1 MVNKKEKLLQI
12 LTMIGMIGIAYR
24 FTNTAIK
31 SKKLITTKKRQEY
44 HYDNIP
50 TLLIHGS
57 WGTAITYNHMINTFQ
72 KNNLAQKVLTVFIN
86 PWGKIKYYGQWNN
99 HNVNPLIQ
107 VIFQRNFD
115 NGFENEAYWLANLL
129 IDLNK
134 KFNVQKY
141 NIIAHSWG
149 GSAAVLMMTRFGAVK
164 NLPQLNK
171 AILLATPV
179 NEILGIH
186 YQISRD
192 HIPDKQDNLYRE
204 MLKNKQNISHDA
216 IVNNIY
222 GTLSTRI
229 LTDGE
234 VPVSQAQSLAHI
246 FQNQVK
252 EYHEFCFNHVM
263 HSDFHI
269 KKNII
274 NLIADLLWKNNIK
287 IA

>member
-12 LTMIGMIGIAYR
+12 LAMIGIIGVAYR

-31 SKKLITTKKRQEY
+31 SEKLITTKKKHGY
-44 HYDNIP
+44 HYDNTP

-57 WGTAITYNHMINTFQ
+57 WGTAITYNQMINTFQ

-86 PWGKIKYYGQWNN
+86 PWGKIKYYGQWDN
-99 HNVNPLIQ
+99 HNINPLIQ

-115 NGFENEAYWLANLL
+115 NGFETEAHWLANLL
-129 IDLNK
+129 VDLNK
-134 KFNVQKY
+134 KFNIQKY
-141 NIIAHSWG
+141 NIVAHSWG
-149 GSAAVLMMTRFGAVK
+149 GSAAVLMMTRFGAIK

-186 YQISRD
+186 YQVSRD

-204 MLKNKQNISHDA
+204 MLKNKQNIPHNA
-216 IVNNIY
+216 IINNIY
-222 GTLSTRI
+222 GTLSKKI

-234 VPVSQAQSLAHI
+234 VPISQAQSLAHI

-252 EYHEFCFNHVM
+252 EYHEFRFNHVI